1 MSFRAPSTPGSDKFY
16 TSLLARFGLSDLA
29 TAEERVA
36 GLRKLDANKLSEW
49 SNVNAVLGSA
59 FMWGATLQKGGLWS
73 EEPEKSIREGKWD
86 RSVKEVAMGCMEHE
100 GGLFVRAFGVSQG
113 LLFCER
119 VCK

>member
-1 MSFRAPSTPGSDKFY
+1 MSFRSPSTPGSDAFY
-16 TSLLARFGLSDLA
+16 TALLKQFKLSDLA

-36 GLRKLDANKLSEW
+36 GLRNLDAKELSEW

-73 EEPEKSIREGKWD
+73 EEPEKSVREGKWD

-100 GGLFVRAFGVSQG
+100 GGLFVRAFGVSRS
-113 LLFCER
+113 LY
-119 VCK
+119 